1 MKQLFFTTIAV
12 LLFPVID
19 FSSQKNSVIQ
29 AQEPVRTS
37 VKTFEMPKMKFEIEE
52 KGALGKDLYRK
63 LVPDSE
69 KLLAELTKQVIETIY
84 FEDSESIPQPAE
96 IKLVLYY
103 GENAVAATSSRHGKS
118 LIRYSTDWIE
128 KFYAGANQNE
138 EKVLN
143 ETKGVLL
150 HELVH
155 VFQLQPQGA
164 GTYGGGGEYWLLI
177 EGLADAVRVATGYF
191 KPEDRPHGG
200 EFAKGYRYSG
210 FFLNWLRETKDKDF
224 LRKLNLSTRTV
235 NPWSFDAA
243 FKQILTD
250 DKITLQDLWDEYMI
264 AIGDRPKAEKE

>member
-1 MKQLFFTTIAV
+1 MKQLFFTAITI
-12 LLFPVID
+12 LLFSAINFCPR
-19 FSSQKNSVIQ
+19 KNGVIQ
-29 AQEPVRTS
+29 AQEPVKTS
-37 VKTFEMPKMKFEIEE
+37 IKTFEMPKMKFEIEE
-52 KGALGKDLYRK
+52 KGALGRDLYRK

-69 KLLAELTKQVIETIY
+69 KLLAELTKQVVEAIY
-84 FEDSESIPQPAE
+84 FEDSESIPQPSE

-103 GENAVAATSSRHGKS
+103 GEKAVAATSSHDGKS

-143 ETKGVLL
+143 ETKGVLA

-155 VFQLQPQGA
+155 VFQLQPQGI

-191 KPEDRPHGG
+191 KPEDRPRGG
-200 EFAKGYRYSG
+200 EFVKGYRYTG

-224 LRKLNLSTRTV
+224 LRKLNLSTQTI

-243 FKQILTD
+243 FKQILAD
-250 DKITLQDLWDEYMI
+250 DKVTVQNLWDEYMT
-264 AIGDRPKAEKE
+264 AVGDKP